1 MGNPTRY
8 GRLSIL
14 VGDGVTTGEVYWSAV
29 FAGVIVTLVGQLLWT
44 LLGTAIGAGVVDPDT
59 VSGETVA
66 WGAYAFWAVT
76 GIASAAAGGWTAGWI
91 TGSSPRT
98 DRIEGGFQGFI
109 SWALATLILTVVIL
123 GMAGSSL
130 GIASS
135 LGGPLAADIRAAASG
150 QPSDAATVSASA
162 AAAWALV
169 ALILGALASMGAA
182 FLGVGHANIPAP
194 KVARKGASTTQA
206 TA

>member
-8 GRLSIL
+8 GRLSVL

-29 FAGVIVTLVGQLLWT
+29 FAGVIVTLVGQLLWA
-44 LLGTAIGAGVVDPDT
+44 LLGTAIGAGLVDPDT
-59 VSGETVA
+59 TSGTTVA
-66 WGAYAFWAVT
+66 WGAYAYWAVT

-91 TGSSPRT
+91 AGSNPRT

-109 SWALATLILTVVIL
+109 SWALATLILAVVIL
-123 GMAGSSL
+123 GMAGSTL

-135 LGGPLAADIRAAASG
+135 IGGPLAADLRAATAG
-150 QPSDAATVSASA
+150 QPSDAATMSAGA

-169 ALILGALASMGAA
+169 ALILGAAASMGAA

-194 KVARKGASTTQA
+194 KAARRGSTQA